1 MARVNAKIVGKGK
14 RMQGVSAK
22 NNKPYDFQRIVFA
35 FDDPYLEGINAFSAN
50 VRGTDIDSLGMADIG
65 TMVDL
70 VYHSYNGVYFVDA
83 IIG

>member
-14 RMQGVSAK
+14 RMQGVSPK

-50 VRGTDIDSLGMADIG
+50 VRGHG
-65 TMVDL
+65 
-70 VYHSYNGVYFVDA
+70 
-83 IIG
+83 